1 MVGLHVFQT
10 VSQPVVPAI
19 FVFGDSTSGVG
30 TNNYIPECGV
40 KADMLFNGIDYPDAK
55 PTGRFSNGYNTI
67 DFIVQQLGYNES
79 PPPFLSFVHEQQL
92 QNLNESILNGTNFA
106 SGGSGLLDN
115 TGRKILVIPMREQVE
130 QFATVRSNISQIL
143 GGDAAAETLI
153 QKSLFIFSVG
163 SNDIFDFFSP
173 PNVSHTQQEL
183 EDYMTFLMY
192 NYQIHLK
199 NLSNLGA
206 KEIGII
212 GLSPIG
218 CCPLLRTFND
228 TVGGGCME
236 GLNDLSSEFPGM
248 NYSLGNTF
256 DLTKSLLNGSLHLS
270 PPSLQ
275 QACCGKGK
283 LNAED
288 KCRQDSNLCPNRTKY
303 LFWDQFHPTQ
313 IASKFAAGLLF
324 TF

>member
-1 MVGLHVFQT
+1 MAKTLNSFSFSFSMTLTMVGLHVFQT

-19 FVFGDSTSGVG
+19 FVFGDSTAGVG
-30 TNNYIPECGV
+30 TNNYIPECGA

-67 DFIVQQLGYNES
+67 NFIVQQLGYNEI

-115 TGRKILVIPMREQVE
+115 TGKNFQYLTNM
-130 QFATVRSNISQIL
+130 

-173 PNVSHTQQEL
+173 PTVSHTDQEL
-183 EDYMTFLMY
+183 EDYITFLMY

-199 NLSNLGA
+199 S
-206 KEIGII
+206 
-212 GLSPIG
+212 
-218 CCPLLRTFND
+218 
-228 TVGGGCME
+228 
-236 GLNDLSSEFPGM
+236 LSSNKPAVE
-248 NYSLGNTF
+248 
-256 DLTKSLLNGSLHLS
+256 KR
-270 PPSLQ
+270 
-275 QACCGKGK
+275 K

-324 TF
+324 SDPPSSVGPINFHELAALD